1 MKKRRKSKRKEPGL
15 IVMFDDKDYT
25 QEETA
30 FLWSR
35 LFQVLTQLEN
45 ESLQTA

>member
-1 MKKRRKSKRKEPGL
+1 MKKRKRTPKKEPGL
-15 IVMFDDKDYT
+15 IVLFDDKDYS

-30 FLWSR
+30 FLWTR

-45 ESLQTA
+45 DTLQTA

>member
-35 LFQVLTQLEN
+35 LFQVLTQLEK